1 MRDPLRGLLKK
12 DRAQGALL
20 HRLHAAVY
28 PCNQIQT
35 ELRYAMSEYILSLSD
50 FKADASQLLK
60 RMRDEDATPLVL
72 TQNGRASAV
81 VQSYEDYQQLQK
93 SLAMMKLVSMGE
105 ADVAS
110 GKVAPQDEVFAKA
123 RARLV
128 KRLKAD
134 D

>member
-1 MRDPLRGLLKK
+1 
-12 DRAQGALL
+12 
-20 HRLHAAVY
+20 
-28 PCNQIQT
+28 
-35 ELRYAMSEYILSLSD
+35 MSEHILSLSD

-60 RMRDEDATPLVL
+60 RMRDHDATPLVL

-105 ADVAS
+105 ADLAN
-110 GKVAPQDEVFAKA
+110 GKVTPQGEVFANA

-128 KRLKAD
+128 TRLKSND
-134 D
+134 